1 MPEHLTAWPR
11 PYYREPGGQP
21 FLFYVVFGGFD
32 ADCEIGSR
40 EYRTIGV
47 HAGLDLG
54 LYKRQE
60 YPDVLSGF
68 QVGYLWDELVT
79 QDSALARRVAESDQ
93 CLILRGELEDQSDL
107 DYFRDSVGLLTFFL
121 DHGGACAYDPQMF
134 RWWEPDAWRRQV
146 FEPGGPVPRR
156 HVAILTSD
164 EGESVSGGETLMW
177 FHTRGMRKFGRPDLS
192 VHDVPPRYHEPVID
206 LIERFIEFQAFGGII
221 AEGQEIRMGDL
232 PSGMCCH
239 HVGDLDDPDFNNV
252 HVEITPPG

>member
-47 HAGLDLG
+47 HASLDLG

-79 QDSALARRVAESDQ
+79 RDSALARRVAESDQ

-121 DHGGACAYDPQMF
+121 DHGGARAYDPQMF
-134 RWWEPDAWRRQV
+134 RWSYPRDMMPPTRRPGNDRPPDPCD
-146 FEPGGPVPRR
+146 F
-156 HVAILTSD
+156 
-164 EGESVSGGETLMW
+164 
-177 FHTRGMRKFGRPDLS
+177 PD
-192 VHDVPPRYHEPVID
+192 
-206 LIERFIEFQAFGGII
+206 
-221 AEGQEIRMGDL
+221 
-232 PSGMCCH
+232 
-239 HVGDLDDPDFNNV
+239 
-252 HVEITPPG
+252 TPPSRPVRYPEG